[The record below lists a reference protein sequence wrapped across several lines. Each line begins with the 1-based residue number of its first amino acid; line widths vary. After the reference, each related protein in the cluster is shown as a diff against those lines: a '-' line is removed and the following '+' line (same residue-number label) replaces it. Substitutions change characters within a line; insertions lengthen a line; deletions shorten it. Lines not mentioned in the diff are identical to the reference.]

1 MQKMQ
6 QNRYLQLKVLWL
18 KRNKFRDTILI
29 ITALLSTIVMNS
41 CTKEAGNEPSTT
53 TTENETTVSLTGT
66 EWNRHTEDTIAEGD
80 LWLISVSDKTLRFVT
95 DDYGMFINKIYTYSN
110 TFKDTIYQNHDDR
123 YDYTFD
129 GKRYGTMHV
138 HNIQNLSS
146 ITMDYAFEYSS
157 DGQTLTLSA
166 NGKEGDY
173 KRAK

>member
-1 MQKMQ
+1 M
-6 QNRYLQLKVLWL
+6 
-18 KRNKFRDTILI
+18 NKLHNILIVI
-29 ITALLSTIVMNS
+29 ITAILNAIVMGS
-41 CTKEAGNEPSTT
+41 CTKEDDTLTAGNEPSTT

-80 LWLISVSDKTLRFVT
+80 LLLISVSDKTLRFVT

-110 TFKDTIYQNHDDR
+110 IFKDTIYQNHDDR

-138 HNIQNLSS
+138 HNIQDLSS
-146 ITMDYAFEYSS
+146 ITMDYDFEYYS

>member
-1 MQKMQ
+1 M
-6 QNRYLQLKVLWL
+6 
-18 KRNKFRDTILI
+18 NKLHNILIVI
-29 ITALLSTIVMNS
+29 ITAILNAIVMGS
-41 CTKEAGNEPSTT
+41 CTKEDDTLTAGNEPSTT
-53 TTENETTVSLTGT
+53 TTENDTTVSLTGT
-66 EWNRHTEDTIAEGD
+66 EWNRHTEDTIVEGN

-129 GKRYGTMHV
+129 GKSYGTMHMR
-138 HNIQNLSS
+138 NIQNLSS
-146 ITMDYAFEYSS
+146 ITMDYTFEYSS

-173 KRAK
+173 KLVNG

>member
-1 MQKMQ
+1 M
-6 QNRYLQLKVLWL
+6 
-18 KRNKFRDTILI
+18 NKIRAIFILI
-29 ITALLSTIVMNS
+29 VAAIFGAIAMTS
-41 CTKEAGNEPSTT
+41 CTKEDDTLTAGNEPSTN
-53 TTENETTVSLTGT
+53 TENETTVSLTGT
-66 EWNRHTEDTIAEGD
+66 EWNRHTEDTIVEGD

-129 GKRYGTMHV
+129 GKRSGTMHMR
-138 HNIQNLSS
+138 NIQDLSS
-146 ITMDYAFEYSS
+146 ITMDYTFEYSS

>member
-1 MQKMQ
+1 MM
-6 QNRYLQLKVLWL
+6 
-18 KRNKFRDTILI
+18 NKIRAIFILI
-29 ITALLSTIVMNS
+29 VAAIFGAIAMTS
-41 CTKEAGNEPSTT
+41 CTKEDDTLTAGNEPSTN
-53 TTENETTVSLTGT
+53 TENETSVSLTGT
-66 EWNRHTEDTIAEGD
+66 EWNRHTEDTIVEGD

-138 HNIQNLSS
+138 RNIQDLSS
-146 ITMDYAFEYSS
+146 ITMDYTFEYSS

>member
-1 MQKMQ
+1 M
-6 QNRYLQLKVLWL
+6 VL
-18 KRNKFRDTILI
+18 NV
-29 ITALLSTIVMNS
+29 IVMGA
-41 CTKEAGNEPSTT
+41 CTKEDETIPAGGEPSTT

-66 EWNRHTEDTIAEGD
+66 EWNRHTEDTIAEGNQ
-80 LWLISVSDKTLRFVT
+80 WLSVSDKTLRFVT

-110 TFKDTIYQNHDDR
+110 AFKDTIYQNHDDR

-129 GKRYGTMHV
+129 GKRYGTMHM

-146 ITMDYAFEYSS
+146 ITMDYTFEYSS

-173 KRAK
+173 KLVNG

>member
-1 MQKMQ
+1 MM
-6 QNRYLQLKVLWL
+6 
-18 KRNKFRDTILI
+18 NKIRAIFILI
-29 ITALLSTIVMNS
+29 VAAIFGAIAMTS
-41 CTKEAGNEPSTT
+41 CTKEDDTLTDGNEPSTT

-66 EWNRHTEDTIAEGD
+66 EWNRHTEDTIVEGD

-138 HNIQNLSS
+138 HNIQDLSS
-146 ITMDYAFEYSS
+146 ITMDYDFEYSS

>member
-1 MQKMQ
+1 MM
-6 QNRYLQLKVLWL
+6 
-18 KRNKFRDTILI
+18 NKIRAIFILI
-29 ITALLSTIVMNS
+29 VAAIFGAIAMTS
-41 CTKEAGNEPSTT
+41 CTKEDDTLTAGNEPSTN
-53 TTENETTVSLTGT
+53 TENETSVSLTGT
-66 EWNRHTEDTIAEGD
+66 EWNRHTEDTIVEGN

-110 TFKDTIYQNHDDR
+110 AFKDTIYQNHDDR

-138 HNIQNLSS
+138 HNVQNLSS
-146 ITMDYAFEYSS
+146 ITMDYTFEYSS

>member
-1 MQKMQ
+1 M
-6 QNRYLQLKVLWL
+6 
-18 KRNKFRDTILI
+18 NKTHTLFILI
-29 ITALLSTIVMNS
+29 ATAVLNAIVMGS
-41 CTKEAGNEPSTT
+41 CTKEDDTLTAGNEPSTT

-66 EWNRHTEDTIAEGD
+66 EWNRHTEDTIVEGNM
-80 LWLISVSDKTLRFVT
+80 WLISVSDKTLRFVT

-138 HNIQNLSS
+138 HNIQDLSS
-146 ITMDYAFEYSS
+146 ITMDYDFEYSS

-166 NGKEGDY
+166 NGKEGGY